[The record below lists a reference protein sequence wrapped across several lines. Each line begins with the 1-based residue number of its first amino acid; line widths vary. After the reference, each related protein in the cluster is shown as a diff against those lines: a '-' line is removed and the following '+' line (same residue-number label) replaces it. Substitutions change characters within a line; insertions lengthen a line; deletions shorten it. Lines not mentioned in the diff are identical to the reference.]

1 MSFMETLLI
10 DKFEVPCQT
19 DPEYKI
25 SSNQCSW
32 CAVLFGI
39 NYKELLK
46 AYLNDKA
53 EFIKLYKKYLND
65 STLMRKEY
73 GQPLY
78 GENID
83 NKILKEKTEL
93 TNRIF
98 KEANFELNPKKS
110 QEFLKLLPDDLKN
123 EFYTKKYININDF
136 SFLLSYKFTLISR
149 HGQSFVI
156 IPYGNHFLVL
166 DSHAHHIGLMTY
178 DNTVKYIKYQNSEN
192 LIDGYLFI
200 TILCCA

>member
-65 STLMRKEY
+65 YFFFFSK
-73 GQPLY
+73 
-78 GENID
+78 
-83 NKILKEKTEL
+83 K
-93 TNRIF
+93 
-98 KEANFELNPKKS
+98 KKS
-110 QEFLKLLPDDLKN
+110 NKW
-123 EFYTKKYININDF
+123 DF
-136 SFLLSYKFTLISR
+136 IF
-149 HGQSFVI
+149 
-156 IPYGNHFLVL
+156 NH
-166 DSHAHHIGLMTY
+166 M
-178 DNTVKYIKYQNSEN
+178 
-192 LIDGYLFI
+192 
-200 TILCCA
+200 